1 MCLCTCARARAS
13 LPLYTMLGSDLVWSD
28 LGSGLHCSCT
38 TAGLQPLLHRV
49 HHLRVLRGELG
60 GPGQHHLQSRL
71 AIGLGESGLCGGDP
85 AKNGPDSPETPTIND
100 RRTPST
106 ELGGCRGGKN
116 NYEDGE
122 EEPGG
127 TGNHCCQMCTWSC
140 EACPAAADEPATA
153 AVGAAQGLQPEP
165 APTRHT
171 SATKT
176 PSCAVGRT
184 SDKKPAYPPNPT
196 PNRDCL
202 RHALS
207 HARQARPGA
216 HSTCFSSEAVKSV
229 RKPKHQPLVTP
240 VAMTTRRGAAEPASA
255 VVVICHDPFSV
266 TIWSLPRESSVD
278 SSNY

>member
-1 MCLCTCARARAS
+1 MVCVRVCVCMCVRRRQRSRDESLCAS
-13 LPLYTMLGSDLVWSD
+13 VPVPVPVPVPVCLSTLCSGRIWSGLVWSGLIWMD
-28 LGSGLHCSCT
+28 LGPGLHCSCT

-106 ELGGCRGGKN
+106 EFGGCRGGKN

-127 TGNHCCQMCTWSC
+127 TGSDCCQACTWSC
-140 EACPAAADEPATA
+140 EACPAA
-153 AVGAAQGLQPEP
+153 GASASHGRGWCRPGLQPEP

-176 PSCAVGRT
+176 PSCAVSRT
-184 SDKKPAYPPNPT
+184 SDKKTAYPPNPT

-207 HARQARPGA
+207 LMHARPGRA
-216 HSTCFSSEAVKSV
+216 HTQLVLAQRLSS
-229 RKPKHQPLVTP
+229 R
-240 VAMTTRRGAAEPASA
+240 
-255 VVVICHDPFSV
+255 
-266 TIWSLPRESSVD
+266 
-278 SSNY
+278 